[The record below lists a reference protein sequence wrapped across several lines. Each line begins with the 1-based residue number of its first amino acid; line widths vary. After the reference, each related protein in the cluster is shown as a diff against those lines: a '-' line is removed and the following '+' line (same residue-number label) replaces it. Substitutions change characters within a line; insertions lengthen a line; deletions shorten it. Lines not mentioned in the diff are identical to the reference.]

1 MTTNDIFQFQ
11 LVLFLADNHR
21 RVAAVV
27 EPLYL
32 LVDVLAAIIPLV
44 FEDNDPQPYHD
55 SELTGQMRYDEM
67 MSTDNSH
74 LFLDFTRVSKDVF
87 ILLLAFLKDRG
98 GLNDSGHI
106 CAGQKLMIYLT
117 LLKGNS
123 NREIH
128 NMWQH
133 SGSTI
138 SHILVEIMAFLN
150 WYRMLCLYHLLWTL
164 MIIF

>member
-1 MTTNDIFQFQ
+1 M
-11 LVLFLADNHR
+11 ADNRR

-123 NREIH
+123 NREIQ